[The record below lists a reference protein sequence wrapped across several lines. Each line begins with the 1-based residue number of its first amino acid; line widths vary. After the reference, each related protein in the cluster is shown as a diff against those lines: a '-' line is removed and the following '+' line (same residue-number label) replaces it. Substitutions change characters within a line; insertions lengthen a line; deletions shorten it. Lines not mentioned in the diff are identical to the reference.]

1 MDFRLS
7 GEKRLGEFRAE
18 NSVEYR
24 KRWIRRTRL
33 DSDEWGRIVQVLPGK
48 LRAHATSSEK
58 TRRYLEA
65 TLWVADT
72 GAGWNSLPK
81 DFGSRRANY
90 MRFIRWAHAGIW
102 AKVIPVI
109 AHHDMRMML
118 DALVV
123 SYLDGRTIR
132 KFVNYANFGK
142 S

>member
-1 MDFRLS
+1 MGHRAS
-7 GEKRLGEFRAE
+7 GENRWGQGKAE
-18 NSVEYR
+18 LSAEYR
-24 KRWIRRTRL
+24 KKWARRTRL
-33 DSDEWGRIVQVLPGK
+33 GSDEWGRIVQVLPGK

-81 DFGSRRANY
+81 EFGSRRANY
-90 MRFIRWAHAGIW
+90 IRFIRWAHAGIW

-132 KFVNYANFGK
+132 KFVDYANFGK